1 MNREELAAFLKIRRG
16 RIQPGN
22 VGLPDGT
29 RRRTPGLRRQEVAQ
43 LAGMSVDYYIRLE
56 QARGPRPSRQVL
68 NALARALMLNL
79 DERAH
84 LFHLVGETPEPSAA
98 PSRDVPDGITH
109 LLAAMT
115 EVPAY
120 IVDAGYTVLA
130 ANALARAFMAN
141 LPREKCTR
149 GNIVRVIFAQE
160 SAAQLSDPDHL
171 RFARSCVADLRA
183 AAARYP
189 DDVALRTLIDD
200 LLRTSPEF
208 GEIWAEHEV
217 EVRRNMSKRIDH
229 PLVGPIDVECQVLLV
244 PERDQRLILY
254 VAEPGSPSQH
264 AIQELA
270 RLHISLSDDQ
280 PRYGCSPAQGIHRG
294 EGDAGGLPELPAGS
308 GGRQAFRA
316 QRRTG
321 QRPRRPVRHQP
332 DGTGQTPDLGGAQLV
347 RVGLHR
353 RGRGTVGTLAAARRA
368 RLRRQCHRRVP
379 RRQRTLRRDHR
390 GVHRSGRARQ
400 ADRLGG

>member
-1 MNREELAAFLKIRRG
+1 MLGVVNREELAAFLKIRRG

-130 ANALARAFMAN
+130 ANALARAFMATC
-141 LPREKCTR
+141 P
-149 GNIVRVIFAQE
+149 
-160 SAAQLSDPDHL
+160 
-171 RFARSCVADLRA
+171 ARSARA
-183 AAARYP
+183 A
-189 DDVALRTLIDD
+189 
-200 LLRTSPEF
+200 TSCGSSSP
-208 GEIWAEHEV
+208 
-217 EVRRNMSKRIDH
+217 RRAPPSC
-229 PLVGPIDVECQVLLV
+229 PTPTTC
-244 PERDQRLILY
+244 
-254 VAEPGSPSQH
+254 GSPVPVWPTC
-264 AIQELA
+264 A
-270 RLHISLSDDQ
+270 R
-280 PRYGCSPAQGIHRG
+280 
-294 EGDAGGLPELPAGS
+294 
-308 GGRQAFRA
+308 
-316 QRRTG
+316 
-321 QRPRRPVRHQP
+321 RRPA
-332 DGTGQTPDLGGAQLV
+332 TPTTSRCAPSS
-347 RVGLHR
+347 
-353 RGRGTVGTLAAARRA
+353 TTCCAP
-368 RLRRQCHRRVP
+368 VP
-379 RRQRTLRRDHR
+379 SSA
-390 GVHRSGRARQ
+390 RSGPNTRSRCAATCPNASTTRWWDPSTWSARCCWSPN
-400 ADRLGG
+400 GTSG